1 MLTVTQ
7 VGINCVE
14 ILVRHLSCTTKDGR
28 GRVGMATRLAMIA
41 TLDHSWTN
49 DHNSKLN
56 TIGVVRKE
64 KMFFLCTLTHIETPN
79 TDAAPS
85 INITRVRLRDR

>member
-64 KMFFLCTLTHIETPN
+64 KKVLSLHP
-79 TDAAPS
+79 DAHRNAEHGCS
-85 INITRVRLRDR
+85 TVN